1 MKALELV
8 NMEYG
13 ECVVML
19 GRARDILMVDC
30 GSVSQKLREGDV
42 PMDTWLE
49 QLASRYDGAMDR
61 AFLLTH
67 YHRDH
72 LSGFQKLL
80 DLRENYFSRVY
91 LPRPPLDS
99 NGRPILLEY
108 ALFAYLFAQ
117 PQSDAFQVNTWCIK
131 AFRSLGEK
139 LGQDRVFTLAAGD
152 RFHFDGVEYEVLW
165 PRAENYPFDPQ
176 LGETLESL
184 NILFASPFQSGCVQ
198 RFLKLKEEFL
208 SLYVKCAEAFS
219 VSGRALPE
227 KRRAYLEHLNQILE
241 DLEALREELGHTP
254 QAHDV
259 REALLSPLNAGAYTG
274 DVNGASVVFQNVRTS
289 GPSEQDLLMTGDAT
303 PETLV
308 EIMDKLYDG
317 YYLLKAPHHGT
328 ASGYSTLFADM
339 SAAHLL
345 ISNGEYHAGGA
356 IAQQY
361 IDREDSVR
369 HCTGSGACKWFQAS
383 QGCCNRL
390 NYCYDQQEGP
400 GLVIKCSAA
409 GKLPRKFPGCAIRVV
424 GPKGVRGCLCDI

>member
-19 GRARDILMVDC
+19 GKARDLLMVDC

-42 PMDTWLE
+42 PMDSWLE

-80 DLRENYFSRVY
+80 DLREGYFSRVY
-91 LPRPPLDS
+91 LPRSPLDS
-99 NGRPILLEY
+99 KGRPILLEY
-108 ALFAYLFAQ
+108 ALFAYLFAP
-117 PQSDAFQVNTWCIK
+117 PQSDAFQVNTWCVK
-131 AFRSLGEK
+131 AFRSLGDK
-139 LGQDRVFTLAAGD
+139 LGQDRIFTLAAGD

-165 PRAENYPFDPQ
+165 PPAENYFFDPQ

-184 NILFASPFQSGCVQ
+184 NILFASPFQSEYVQ
-198 RFLKLKEEFL
+198 RFLKLKDDFL
-208 SLYVKCAEAFS
+208 ALYVKCAEAFS

-227 KRRAYLEHLNQILE
+227 KRRAYLEHLNKVLE
-241 DLEALREELGHTP
+241 ELEELREELGRTP
-254 QAHDV
+254 EAHDV
-259 REALLSPLNAGAYTG
+259 REALLSPLNSGAYTG
-274 DVNGASVVFQNVRTS
+274 DVNGSSVVFQNVRSS

-303 PETLV
+303 PETLT
-308 EIMDKLYDG
+308 EIMDKLHDG
-317 YYLLKAPHHGT
+317 YYVLKAPHHGT

-339 SAAHLL
+339 SAAHIL

-369 HCTGSGACKWFQAS
+369 HCTSSGACKWFQAS

-400 GLVIKCSAA
+400 GLVIKCSASRR
-409 GKLPRKFPGCAIRVV
+409 LPQKFPGCAIRVV
-424 GPKGVRGCLCDI
+424 GPKGARGCLCDI